1 MPLITRQE
9 KGTKLTIQDMD
20 DNLTYL
26 QSNGFVDGEYSQT
39 LIGTGAVLQMQPQA
53 ALNASIGVY
62 ENISPTGGSG
72 TGLIVDVE
80 IANTGRGNGATYT
93 IVDGGS
99 GYKVGDTVFI
109 QNTDIGGSPGSI
121 PGLPG
126 SVPINRLLLDGDV
139 EVTSTSTITV
149 TNHDITLDTTTL
161 TVTGSIYINGGIN
174 TTSNIQANAGSF
186 TNQIGC
192 GQLSVF
198 NGSGDT
204 VVNFT
209 NLPSTDPVKL
219 GQLWNDSGSLKISAG
234 A

>member
-9 KGTKLTIQDMD
+9 KGSKLTIAEMD
-20 DNLTYL
+20 GNLTYL

-109 QNTDIGGSPGSI
+109 QNTDIGGSPGSV

-126 SVPINRLLLDGDV
+126 SVPITRLLLDGDV
-139 EVTSTSTITV
+139 SVTKTSTITV
-149 TNHDITLDTTTL
+149 TEDEISLNSTAISLS
-161 TVTGSIYINGGIN
+161 GSISSISAETVIA
-174 TTSNIQANAGSF
+174 ANASFQIANMQSLAVNGMGGS
-186 TNQIGC
+186 
-192 GQLSVF
+192 
-198 NGSGDT
+198 T
-204 VVNFT
+204 VVFT
-209 NLPSTDPVKL
+209 GLPTNDPLQTGKL
-219 GQLWNDSGSLKISAG
+219 WVDAANGYILKVSQG
-234 A
+234 

>member
-20 DNLTYL
+20 GNLTYL

-39 LIGTGAVLQMQPQA
+39 VEGTGAVLQMQPQA

-99 GYKVGDTVFI
+99 GYEVGDTVSI
-109 QNTDIGGSPGSI
+109 QNTNIGGSPASGTT
-121 PGLPG
+121 
-126 SVPINRLLLDGDV
+126 NRLLLDGDV

-209 NLPSTDPVKL
+209 NLPSTDPAIE

-234 A
+234 NK